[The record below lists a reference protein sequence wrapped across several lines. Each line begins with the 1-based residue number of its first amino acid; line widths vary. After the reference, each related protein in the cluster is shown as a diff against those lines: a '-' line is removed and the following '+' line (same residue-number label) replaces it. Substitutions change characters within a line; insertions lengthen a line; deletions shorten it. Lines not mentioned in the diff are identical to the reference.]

1 MKPSQLL
8 PTPTLPRPVHRFA
21 GWVHRTLPR
30 TYPVLGAGIG
40 GFATVALLVTMQ
52 GAGAPLWLVNISML
66 APGLVCFVL
75 VPSSRRRAYR
85 WLVLLALAQVVYPW
99 VTAPLLLVGVSWAL
113 WRTRVERPAKTTTA
127 LAVPVPV
134 KPRTGRSRPVKSAAS

>member
-1 MKPSQLL
+1 ML
-8 PTPTLPRPVHRFA
+8 PTPTLPRPVRRSA
-21 GWVHRTLPR
+21 GRVHRTLPR
-30 TYPVLGAGIG
+30 TYPVLGAGFG

-52 GAGAPLWLVNISML
+52 GAGAPLWLVNVSML
-66 APGLVCFVL
+66 APGLVCFAL

-113 WRTRVERPAKTTTA
+113 WRTWVERPAKTTTPP
-127 LAVPVPV
+127 AVPVTS
-134 KPRTGRSRPVKSAAS
+134 KPRTGRPRPAKAAAS